1 MAANKTSIVNPE
13 TIAILD
19 ISAQDIHYLDQ
30 TLRYFLANIHASKD
44 PEEMNRLVYFM
55 FDNVGTHI
63 IAKDINCKVAFE
75 FVDNIKISD
84 ITSGKTYPVEAHA
97 YDCGEI
103 DYYAVQIINKAN

>member
-44 PEEMNRLVYFM
+44 SEEMNRLVYFM
-55 FDNVGTHI
+55 FDNVGTHVV
-63 IAKDINCKVAFE
+63 AKDIKNKVAFE
-75 FVDNIKISD
+75 FDDDIKISD
-84 ITSGKTYPVEAHA
+84 IMTGKSYPVDVHP
-97 YDCGEI
+97 YSCGEI
-103 DYYAVQIINKAN
+103 DYYAVQIIK